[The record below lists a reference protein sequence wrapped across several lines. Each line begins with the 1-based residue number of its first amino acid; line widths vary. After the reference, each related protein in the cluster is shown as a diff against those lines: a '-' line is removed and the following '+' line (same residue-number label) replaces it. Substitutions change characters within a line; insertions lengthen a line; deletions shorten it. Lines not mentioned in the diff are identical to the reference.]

1 MVYLGAKRYSFDVC
15 FVFQIW
21 FKNNRAKYR
30 RMKLQNI
37 KQALPETNESSKAVS
52 ESTHFPGS
60 IPVVAS
66 DNGESMCSGTF
77 GEDSMPKFNCSQES
91 SLYCFQACDGD
102 MCCPQEYQ
110 EYQEYLLDGHAPVTA
125 WNSGQSAAVES
136 QTDLAVAE
144 GPVGLA
150 YAAQAPEDAHNSGPC
165 EDELWQ
171 RILED
176 LDTSDDWLTLRNPS
190 TPVYTT
196 EVLDQSRPYSHEEV
210 CYTHL

>member
-1 MVYLGAKRYSFDVC
+1 
-15 FVFQIW
+15 
-21 FKNNRAKYR
+21 
-30 RMKLQNI
+30 MKLQNI

-77 GEDSMPKFNCSQES
+77 GEDSIPKLNCSQES
-91 SLYCFQACDGD
+91 SLHCFQACDGD